1 MGLFSKMAH
10 WEIFSAQLKVLLQ
23 GTQRM
28 NLNDKLGVSICGA
41 QPLPEAQQYPLMAV
55 HVYPRHNANLASY
68 CTCHLDLMD
77 NGDSAL

>member
-1 MGLFSKMAH
+1 
-10 WEIFSAQLKVLLQ
+10 
-23 GTQRM
+23 M

-68 CTCHLDLMD
+68 CTCHLNLMD